1 MTETLNYNP
10 TDPNAP
16 EFSEDEQNSLEVA
29 EKLGQEESELYAGK
43 YENAEELEQAYLELQ
58 KKLGS
63 NDEDSETD
71 TLDNDEVEDEEW
83 SEGASLIADASN
95 EFYTNEGQLSS
106 ETMEKFSEMSSQDL
120 VEAFME
126 IQRNNPDVGNAP
138 SADLTDAEMNQV
150 YNSVGGEAEYQ
161 RLTAWAAEN
170 VSEDKLNA
178 FNTVVDKGIKNNDT
192 AGLEKDWLG
201 GGRYEN
207 PEIALIYN
215 ILKSCCQDVQNE
227 GRHFNKEYHVEVAP
241 DGNKNIVIPN
251 NYLRYDLN
259 QNQVFKDK
267 DLVRRNGKLYDLV
280 NHTDEFDDSLYLDIV
295 YFISFEDLPP
305 VFRRYIISK
314 ASVKAATQL
323 VNNSELVKL
332 LQTEEAT
339 NRAACVEYDT
349 DQGDYSFMGWPENTS
364 YRAYQPYKV
373 LQR

>member
-106 ETMEKFSEMSSQDL
+106 ETMQKFSEMSSQDL

-178 FNTVVDKGIKNNDT
+178 FNTVVDKGEALAIQMAV
-192 AGLEKDWLG
+192 AGLRSE
-201 GGRYEN
+201 YEN
-207 PEIALIYN
+207 QEGYEGRMLTGKAAKTTDAFCSQAEVVAAMSDPRYDRDEAYR
-215 ILKSCCQDVQNE
+215 QDVYEKLERSN
-227 GRHFNKEYHVEVAP
+227 VA
-241 DGNKNIVIPN
+241 
-251 NYLRYDLN
+251 
-259 QNQVFKDK
+259 F
-267 DLVRRNGKLYDLV
+267 
-280 NHTDEFDDSLYLDIV
+280 
-295 YFISFEDLPP
+295 
-305 VFRRYIISK
+305 
-314 ASVKAATQL
+314 
-323 VNNSELVKL
+323 
-332 LQTEEAT
+332 
-339 NRAACVEYDT
+339 
-349 DQGDYSFMGWPENTS
+349 
-364 YRAYQPYKV
+364 
-373 LQR
+373 